1 MPNTPGLKKT
11 DEGGKWYG
19 KWMYPQRLRLLYGE
33 LAPISSLLGIIFHQR
48 KKQVDRG
55 CLLVMPTTTR
65 NLCSPYMGMSF
76 RSKCLGIG
84 EGESAEMQQWS
95 PGFLSSVR
103 CDGRKADSK
112 GIRKMGSSVFGQ
124 FGMQETSSILRKL
137 KHSHRGSW
145 KGLWQFWRHIS
156 VFQPLKRALRPCV
169 CFFFFF
175 AWNSFIVFLLLL
187 RHAQFDASLCLYT
200 CFLYIN
206 KVSIFNL
213 KKKKKKKT
221 LQYKWR
227 KFIQ

>member
-76 RSKCLGIG
+76 RSKCLGIS

-112 GIRKMGSSVFGQ
+112 GIRKMGSSVLGNLECKKQVLFWENSSTAIGDPGRGFGS
-124 FGMQETSSILRKL
+124 FGDISACFS
-137 KHSHRGSW
+137 HSRELL
-145 KGLWQFWRHIS
+145 GL
-156 VFQPLKRALRPCV
+156 V
-169 CFFFFF
+169 FFFFCLELL
-175 AWNSFIVFLLLL
+175 SFIVFLLLL
-187 RHAQFDASLCLYT
+187 THAQFDASLFLYT

-213 KKKKKKKT
+213 KKKKKT
-221 LQYKWR
+221 LQYKWG

>member
-19 KWMYPQRLRLLYGE
+19 KWRCPQRLRLLYIWRACSNI
-33 LAPISSLLGIIFHQR
+33 LPIWDNLPPTEKTG
-48 KKQVDRG
+48 G
-55 CLLVMPTTTR
+55 PWMLVMPTTTR
-65 NLCSPYMGMSF
+65 NLCSPYRGMSF

-112 GIRKMGSSVFGQ
+112 GIRKMGSSVLGNLECKKQVLFWENSSTAIGDPGRGFGS
-124 FGMQETSSILRKL
+124 FGDISACFS
-137 KHSHRGSW
+137 HSRELL
-145 KGLWQFWRHIS
+145 GL
-156 VFQPLKRALRPCV
+156 VCV
-169 CFFFFF
+169 FFFFF

-213 KKKKKKKT
+213 KKKKKKK
-221 LQYKWR
+221 
-227 KFIQ
+227 KFAI

>member
-76 RSKCLGIG
+76 RSKCLGIS

-112 GIRKMGSSVFGQ
+112 GIRTMGSSVLGNLECKKQVLFWENSSTAIGDPGRGFSSFGDISAC
-124 FGMQETSSILRKL
+124 FS
-137 KHSHRGSW
+137 HSRELL
-145 KGLWQFWRHIS
+145 GL
-156 VFQPLKRALRPCV
+156 V
-169 CFFFFF
+169 FFFFF
-175 AWNSFIVFLLLL
+175 FLLGILL
-187 RHAQFDASLCLYT
+187 LCSCFYWDMHSLMQVFVCIRVFFT
-200 CFLYIN
+200 SIKFLS
-206 KVSIFNL
+206 SIS
-213 KKKKKKKT
+213 KKKKN
-221 LQYKWR
+221 
-227 KFIQ
+227 FAI